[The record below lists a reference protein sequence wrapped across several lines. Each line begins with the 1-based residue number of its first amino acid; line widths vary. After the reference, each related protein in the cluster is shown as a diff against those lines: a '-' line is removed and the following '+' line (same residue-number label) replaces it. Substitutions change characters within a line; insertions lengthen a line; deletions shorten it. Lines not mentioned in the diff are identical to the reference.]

1 MQHLVKILVAV
12 AALSVSSLSSAY
24 IISGGIYNGIDVGG
38 LDNFLGSSSSLP
50 NSNPTS
56 EENFVNSL
64 IGPPDTT
71 FVVKSASDINY
82 FKTTTANIFAVNL
95 IGTPAY
101 FVLKNARFWA
111 AYENVANVGWA
122 VFDVSLLDPS
132 MNLGKNGNAGT
143 ISHVSEFGEAGDD
156 EECPNCPP
164 PPPPP
169 EVPEPGALALLA
181 IGLLGLGAARRRLV

>member
-12 AALSVSSLSSAY
+12 AALSISSLSSAY
-24 IISGGIYNGIDVGG
+24 IISGGIYNGTDVGG

-56 EENFVNSL
+56 EENFVNGL
-64 IGPPDTT
+64 INPDTT

-111 AYENVANVGWA
+111 AYENIAGLGWA

-143 ISHVSEFGEAGDD
+143 ISHVSEFGEAEEPPCTGDCD
-156 EECPNCPP
+156 PR
-164 PPPPP
+164 
-169 EVPEPGALALLA
+169 EVPEPATLGLLA
-181 IGLLGLGAARRRLV
+181 IGLIGLGAARRRLI